1 MSFTIEEDTLM
12 MILGFQGSPR
22 KKGNT
27 NYLLSVFMDAAETLG
42 AHARIIEVAKKNIV
56 PCIGCGYCEKKGSCI
71 TKNDDMTNEIYP
83 MLREAE
89 VVVLAAPIYFYN
101 VPAQLK
107 ALIDRTQT
115 LWSRKY
121 KLKLTDP
128 ARHYRRGFLLAQG
141 ATKGKNLFE
150 GVELTAKYFFD
161 AVGAAYNGRLTY
173 RQIENIGDMEKHPT
187 FHEEVT
193 ASVLELLTPLLGR
206 KKVLFACRENACR
219 SQMAAA
225 FAQRL
230 AGDKIEIASAGSEP
244 AEKINADMAN
254 AMAEKGI
261 DMGFRKTRSLD
272 EAASEL
278 QPDVIVT
285 MGCGEACPFIPGM
298 QHLDWDLPDP
308 AGKSMDVM
316 RDVRDKI
323 EQKVKALVDDTLS

>member
-1 MSFTIEEDTLM
+1 M
-12 MILGFQGSPR
+12 MVLGFQGSPR

-27 NYLLSVFMDAAETLG
+27 SYLISAFMDEVETLG
-42 AHARIIEVAKKNIV
+42 ATARIIDVGQKNIV
-56 PCIGCGYCEKKGSCI
+56 PCLGCGFCEKKGFCV
-71 TKNDDMTNEIYP
+71 TKDDDMTHEIYP
-83 MLREAE
+83 LLREAD
-89 VVVLAAPIYFYN
+89 VVVLATPIYFYN

-161 AVGAAYNGRLTY
+161 AVGAEYYGSLTY
-173 RQIENIGDMEKHPT
+173 RHIENIGDMEKHST
-187 FHEEVT
+187 VHKDVKN
-193 ASVLELLTPLLGR
+193 SINKLLSGLLDR
-206 KKVLFACRENACR
+206 KKILFACRENACR

-225 FAQRL
+225 FAQYF
-230 AGDKIEIASAGSEP
+230 AGDKIEAASAGSEP
-244 AEKINADMAN
+244 AGQINPDMIKV
-254 AMAEKGI
+254 MAEKGI
-261 DMGFRKTRSLD
+261 DMGFRKTRFLD

-278 QPDVIVT
+278 QPNIIVT
-285 MGCGEACPFIPGM
+285 MGCGEACPFIPGAKRM
-298 QHLDWDLPDP
+298 DWDLPDP

-316 RDVRDKI
+316 RNVRDDIEKRVKKLLKI
-323 EQKVKALVDDTLS
+323 

>member
-1 MSFTIEEDTLM
+1 MI
-12 MILGFQGSPR
+12 ILGFQGSPR

-27 NYLLSVFMDAAETLG
+27 NYLLSLFMKEAENLG
-42 AHARIIEVAKKNIV
+42 AQTRIIEVAQKNIV
-56 PCIGCGYCEKKGSCI
+56 PCIGCGYCEKKGYCI

-83 MLREAE
+83 LLREAD

-121 KLKLTDP
+121 KLNLTDP

-150 GVELTAKYFFD
+150 GVDLTAKYFFD
-161 AVGAAYNGRLTY
+161 AVGARFDGSLTY
-173 RQIENIGDMEKHPT
+173 RHIEYTGDMKKHPT
-187 FHEEVT
+187 VHKDVT
-193 ASVLELLTPLLGR
+193 TSVKELLAPLLGR
-206 KKVLFACRENACR
+206 KKILFACRENACR

-225 FAQRL
+225 FAQHI
-230 AGDKIEIASAGSEP
+230 AGDKIEAASAGSEP
-244 AEKINADMAN
+244 AEKINLDMIK

-261 DMGFRKTRSLD
+261 DMGFRKTRFLD
-272 EAASEL
+272 QAASDM
-278 QPDVIVT
+278 QPDMIIT

-298 QHLDWDLPDP
+298 QRVDWDLPDP
-308 AGKSMDVM
+308 AGKPMDVM
-316 RDVRDKI
+316 RNVRDEI
-323 EQKVKALVDDTLS
+323 ETRVKALVNNILD

>member
-1 MSFTIEEDTLM
+1 M

-22 KKGNT
+22 KKSNT
-27 NYLLSVFMDAAETLG
+27 HYLLSAFMDEAETLG
-42 AHARIIEVAKKNIV
+42 AQTRIIEVAQKNIV
-56 PCIGCGYCEKKGSCI
+56 PCIGCGYCEKKGQCI
-71 TKNDDMTNEIYP
+71 TKDDDMTNEIYP
-83 MLREAE
+83 LLREAD

-107 ALIDRTQT
+107 APIDRSQT

-121 KLKLTDP
+121 KLNLTDP

-150 GVELTAKYFFD
+150 GVDLTAKYFFD
-161 AVGAAYNGRLTY
+161 AVGAEYNGSLTY
-173 RQIENIGDMEKHPT
+173 RHIEYTGDMEKHPT
-187 FHEEVT
+187 VHKDVT
-193 ASVLELLTPLLGR
+193 DSVKELLAPLLGR
-206 KKVLFACRENACR
+206 KKILFACRENACR

-225 FAQRL
+225 FAQYF
-230 AGDKIEIASAGSEP
+230 AGDRIEAVSAGSEP
-244 AEKINADMAN
+244 AKKINLDMVN

-261 DMGFRKTRSLD
+261 DMGFRKTRFLD

-278 QPDVIVT
+278 QPDMIIT

-298 QHLDWDLPDP
+298 QRLDWDLPDP

-316 RDVRDKI
+316 RNVRDEI
-323 EQKVKALVDDTLS
+323 EKKVKTLVNGTLS

>member
-1 MSFTIEEDTLM
+1 M

-27 NYLLSVFMDAAETLG
+27 NYLLSAFMNEAENLG
-42 AHARIIEVAKKNIV
+42 AQTRIIEVAEKNIV
-56 PCIGCGYCEKKGSCI
+56 PCIGCGYCEKKGYCI
-71 TKNDDMTNEIYP
+71 TKDDDMTNEIYP
-83 MLREAE
+83 LLREAD

-107 ALIDRTQT
+107 APIDRTQT

-121 KLKLTDP
+121 KLNLTDP

-150 GVELTAKYFFD
+150 GVDLTAKYFFD
-161 AVGAAYNGRLTY
+161 AVGARFNGRLTY
-173 RQIENIGDMEKHPT
+173 RHIENIGDMKNHPT
-187 FHEEVT
+187 VHKDVT
-193 ASVLELLTPLLGR
+193 ASVKELLAPLLGR

-225 FAQRL
+225 FAQYL
-230 AGDKIEIASAGSEP
+230 AGEKIEAASAGSEP
-244 AEKINADMAN
+244 AEKINLDMVK
-254 AMAEKGI
+254 AMEEKGI

-272 EAASEL
+272 KAASDL
-278 QPDVIVT
+278 QPDIIIT

-298 QHLDWDLPDP
+298 QRLDWDLPDP
-308 AGKSMDVM
+308 AGKPMDVM
-316 RDVRDKI
+316 RNVRDEI
-323 EQKVKALVDDTLS
+323 EIRVKALVNNILG

>member
-1 MSFTIEEDTLM
+1 M

-27 NYLLSVFMDAAETLG
+27 NYLLSVFMEEAETLG
-42 AHARIIEVAKKNIV
+42 AQTRIIEVAKKNIV
-56 PCIGCGYCEKKGSCI
+56 PCIGCGHCEKKGYCI
-71 TKNDDMTNEIYP
+71 TKDDDMTNEIYP
-83 MLREAE
+83 LLREAD

-107 ALIDRTQT
+107 APIDRTQT

-121 KLKLTDP
+121 KLNLTDP

-150 GVELTAKYFFD
+150 GVDLTAKYFFD
-161 AVGAAYNGRLTY
+161 AVGAEFSGSLTY
-173 RQIENIGDMEKHPT
+173 RHIEAIGDMEKNSTVHMD
-187 FHEEVT
+187 VKN
-193 ASVLELLTPLLGR
+193 AVNKLISPLLDR
-206 KKVLFACRENACR
+206 KKILFACRENACR

-225 FAQRL
+225 FCQHL
-230 AGDKIEIASAGSEP
+230 AGDKIEAASAGSEP
-244 AEKINADMAN
+244 AEKINLDMVK

-261 DMGFRKTRSLD
+261 DMGFRKTRFLD
-272 EAASEL
+272 KAASEL
-278 QPDVIVT
+278 QPEMIIT

-298 QHLDWDLPDP
+298 QRLDWDLPDP

-316 RDVRDKI
+316 RNVRDEI
-323 EQKVKALVDDTLS
+323 EKKVKALVNNPLS

>member
-1 MSFTIEEDTLM
+1 M

-27 NYLLSVFMDAAETLG
+27 NYLLSAFMNEAENLG
-42 AHARIIEVAKKNIV
+42 AQTRIIEVAEKNIV
-56 PCIGCGYCEKKGSCI
+56 PCIGCGYCEKKGYCI
-71 TKNDDMTNEIYP
+71 TKDDDMTNEIYP
-83 MLREAE
+83 LLREAD

-107 ALIDRTQT
+107 APIDRAQT

-121 KLKLTDP
+121 KLNLTDP

-150 GVELTAKYFFD
+150 GVDLTAKYFFD
-161 AVGAAYNGRLTY
+161 AVGARFNGRLTY
-173 RQIENIGDMEKHPT
+173 RHIENIGDMKNHPT
-187 FHEEVT
+187 VHKDVT
-193 ASVLELLTPLLGR
+193 ASVKELLAPLLGR

-225 FAQRL
+225 FAQYL
-230 AGDKIEIASAGSEP
+230 AGEKIEAASAGSEP
-244 AEKINADMAN
+244 AEKINLDMVK
-254 AMAEKGI
+254 AMEEKGI

-272 EAASEL
+272 KAASDL
-278 QPDVIVT
+278 QPDIIIT

-298 QHLDWDLPDP
+298 QRLDWDLPDP
-308 AGKSMDVM
+308 AGKPMDVM
-316 RDVRDKI
+316 RNVRDEI
-323 EQKVKALVDDTLS
+323 ETRVKALVNNILG

>member
-1 MSFTIEEDTLM
+1 M

-27 NYLLSVFMDAAETLG
+27 NYLLSAFMNEAENLG
-42 AHARIIEVAKKNIV
+42 AQTRIIEVAEKNIV
-56 PCIGCGYCEKKGSCI
+56 PCIGCGYCEKKGYCI
-71 TKNDDMTNEIYP
+71 TKDDDMTNEIYP
-83 MLREAE
+83 LLREAD

-107 ALIDRTQT
+107 APIDRTQT

-121 KLKLTDP
+121 KLNLTDP

-150 GVELTAKYFFD
+150 GVDLTAKYFFD
-161 AVGAAYNGRLTY
+161 AVGARFNGRLTY
-173 RQIENIGDMEKHPT
+173 RHIENIGDMKNHPT
-187 FHEEVT
+187 VHKDVT
-193 ASVLELLTPLLGR
+193 ASVKELLAPLLGR

-225 FAQRL
+225 FAQYL
-230 AGDKIEIASAGSEP
+230 AGEKIEAASAGSEP
-244 AEKINADMAN
+244 AEKINLDMVK

-272 EAASEL
+272 KAASDL
-278 QPDVIVT
+278 QPDIIIT

-298 QHLDWDLPDP
+298 QRLDWDLPDP
-308 AGKSMDVM
+308 AGKPMDVM
-316 RDVRDKI
+316 RNVRDEI
-323 EQKVKALVDDTLS
+323 ETRVKALVNNILG